1 MSWKNSQLFYFKRE
15 FSWFKRLG
23 SISVDKGN
31 YLREGFFLSFFL
43 SFIIFF
49 FLHFCPSSFDPEI
62 KRTLETNVSFLAG
75 VCDDLPCSVSGL
87 ISLSACISALKQP
100 AWRESSVFLD
110 LPMARPEPLRME
122 RVFFKFTDNPTDC
135 VQHKQRAPVRSF
147 VWPAI
152 LGTLWIFAWFCP
164 LPILRSSCLLFPLY
178 AARWISSEPSLL
190 GWVSFHCPKSSSQ
203 MGLHR
208 VLSFLQCVHEP
219 VWLLCHLVP
228 I

>member
-1 MSWKNSQLFYFKRE
+1 M
-15 FSWFKRLG
+15 
-23 SISVDKGN
+23 
-31 YLREGFFLSFFL
+31 
-43 SFIIFF
+43 
-49 FLHFCPSSFDPEI
+49 

-75 VCDDLPCSVSGL
+75 VCDDLPCSVPGL
-87 ISLSACISALKQP
+87 ISLSACIYALKQP

-122 RVFFKFTDNPTDC
+122 RVFFEFTDNPTDC
-135 VQHKQRAPVRSF
+135 VQHKQRAPMRSF

-164 LPILRSSCLLFPLY
+164 LAILRNSFLLFPLY
-178 AARWISSEPSLL
+178 AARCSERSLL

-203 MGLHR
+203 IGLHR
-208 VLSFLQCVHEP
+208 VLSFLQCVRES